1 MRVALL
7 TEGVRPHAAGGTGD
21 WCDRLVDGLREHDFE
36 RYVLTGEPAPA
47 GRVPGGPR
55 RRRYAAAHE
64 QFVRALLIPGE
75 RAAFGPALYRLADL
89 ARADRALPAFLAS
102 AHARRILERVWRSA
116 GAATPAGRPL
126 VRDVLAAA
134 DLLEQCL
141 RPLSAPWYGTDP
153 GGLGAADLCHVVGG
167 GPAALPALVAKH
179 LHGVPFV
186 VTEHG
191 PHLREQYLRHGGAGH
206 RCPVRALLL
215 GHVRALTEETYR
227 QAAALTPGSAHDQ
240 GWQLRCGADPARIRV
255 VHEGTPAVDRPAAGP
270 EPAAPTLV
278 WAGPLEPDRDPG
290 PLLQAFA
297 RVRAEL
303 PAARLVVHGEE
314 TVPGYRAHC
323 GEVAA
328 RLGVA
333 PSVGYADRSRPAA
346 EAWAAGSVAVFTA
359 PSRHR
364 PRLLTD
370 AMLSGRAVVATDV
383 GVTREVVGP
392 TGLLVPPLDPRAL
405 AGACLALLR
414 DAERRARLGL
424 AGRLRAQERFG
435 VEPVTGAFREIYLDL
450 VSHWPAFPATA
461 PGARPFARPAEYWL
475 ADRGAL
481 RSSGV
486 VEAGGSG
493 GVPGAVAP
501 GLRAFPAAVPGAR
514 PAGYRFADRGA
525 LRSSGVVEAGG
536 PEGGVLDAV
545 APGLRA
551 FPAGVPGARPAGYWL
566 ADRGAPQPSAVV
578 DAGGPD
584 APGPRGPVGG
594 PQPRALSGAAEA
606 AVAAG
611 AEAIAVRAGSTPADA
626 AAPEAGGPPAG
637 LLGERPD
644 VAEQQGPDRP
654 AVAGP
659 AVTEVLLAQVRP
671 VPGDRCERRGRA
683 AADDVAEV
691 GGARYVADRP
701 PSGGGSAVGRS
712 EAAAATAA
720 RAGAPGG
727 SGAGSRA
734 GFAGADVVGRDGASR
749 FCSPSGVVAPA
760 VGAPGGSGAGL
771 RAGFAGADVV
781 GRDGAS
787 RFCPPSGVV
796 APTAGAPGG
805 DRAPVDTAP
814 REGWADAGAP
824 EGSAGGSGAG
834 RSSGVAGVDAVGSA
848 ADGVPAGR
856 AGVLAEAV

>member
-75 RAAFGPALYRLADL
+75 RAAFGPGLYRLADL

-206 RCPVRALLL
+206 RWPVRALLL

-392 TGLLVPPLDPRAL
+392 TGLLVPPRDPRAL
-405 AGACLALLR
+405 ASACLALLR
-414 DAERRARLGL
+414 DEERRARLGL

-435 VEPVTGAFREIYLDL
+435 VDPVIGAFREIYLDL

-481 RSSGV
+481 R
-486 VEAGGSG
+486 
-493 GVPGAVAP
+493 P
-501 GLRAFPAAVPGAR
+501 
-514 PAGYRFADRGA
+514 
-525 LRSSGVVEAGG
+525 SGVVEAGG

-551 FPAGVPGARPAGYWL
+551 FPAGVPGARPAGCWL
-566 ADRGAPQPSAVV
+566 ADRGASRPSAVV
-578 DAGGPD
+578 
-584 APGPRGPVGG
+584 
-594 PQPRALSGAAEA
+594 
-606 AVAAG
+606 
-611 AEAIAVRAGSTPADA
+611 
-626 AAPEAGGPPAG
+626 EAGGPEG
-637 LLGERPD
+637 GVLD
-644 VAEQQGPDRP
+644 
-654 AVAGP
+654 AVAP
-659 AVTEVLLAQVRP
+659 
-671 VPGDRCERRGRA
+671 
-683 AADDVAEV
+683 
-691 GGARYVADRP
+691 
-701 PSGGGSAVGRS
+701 
-712 EAAAATAA
+712 
-720 RAGAPGG
+720 
-727 SGAGSRA
+727 
-734 GFAGADVVGRDGASR
+734 
-749 FCSPSGVVAPA
+749 
-760 VGAPGGSGAGL
+760 GL
-771 RAGFAGADVV
+771 RAF
-781 GRDGAS
+781 
-787 RFCPPSGVV
+787 P
-796 APTAGAPGG
+796 
-805 DRAPVDTAP
+805 
-814 REGWADAGAP
+814 
-824 EGSAGGSGAG
+824 
-834 RSSGVAGVDAVGSA
+834 AGV
-848 ADGVPAGR
+848 P
-856 AGVLAEAV
+856 